1 MIFTESSRGK
11 NECQSGQCTL
21 DEEHLASLIEV
32 ISRRWL
38 GLKNTESDILGRRAY
53 EYLLRKFIQ
62 KQVGIG

>member
-38 GLKNTESDILGRRAY
+38 GLKNTEPDILGRAY